1 VTTVGKIAP
10 LLCVCLLTST
20 SASTSVPLKMRASS
34 HAPACLTVQFSVE
47 PDEDNRVLV
56 VAARAGDFY
65 RSSEIELD
73 GVRAP
78 RTTVFQL
85 RVPSD
90 EYEVAGILVGQRGPK
105 ATARTMVRV
114 LGLPSKSNVRC
125 DAPASR

>member
-1 VTTVGKIAP
+1 
-10 LLCVCLLTST
+10 VCLLTAT
-20 SASTSVPLKMRASS
+20 SAGTSEPLKMRASS

-47 PDEDNRVLV
+47 PDPENRVLV
-56 VAARAGDFY
+56 VAARTPSFY
-65 RSSEIELD
+65 RSSEMELD
-73 GVRAP
+73 GARAP

-90 EYEVAGILVGQRGPK
+90 QYEVTGILVGQKGPK